1 MSSPTEADTRNT
13 SRGAGPSAPGTAI
26 TPIDDPVLPGTR
38 RNTLVLTGLVALTL
52 AATVLCLAVGRY
64 TLDVVHVS
72 GILLAQVPGLGDLLQ
87 SPWTDSD
94 ERVVLMV
101 RGPRV
106 ASALLVGACLAVCGA
121 AMQAAFRNPLVNPQI
136 LGVSSGASFG
146 GVLAIALGWTAVGL
160 VSSALAGGLA
170 VLLLVWALSRRQG
183 GGALTVVLAGVIIGA
198 FFSALVSIVT
208 YLADPY
214 DTLPSIVFWLM
225 GSLATSTWPTV
236 AVVAS
241 TTAAGMLVVLP
252 LRWRLN
258 ILTLSDEEG
267 RGLGVPVATLRWT
280 VLGATALMVAGA
292 VSVSGVVG
300 WIGLV
305 IPHAAR
311 LLVGPDHRVLVPAS
325 ALLGGVYLLV
335 IDTLARTA
343 TAGEIPLG
351 ALTALIGAPVFFLLL
366 HTNRSRVWT
375 GD

>member
-1 MSSPTEADTRNT
+1 MSSPTDAPSIQVPNQEAEPAED
-13 SRGAGPSAPGTAI
+13 SS
-26 TPIDDPVLPGTR
+26 LPGSR
-38 RNTLVLTGLVALTL
+38 RSAFVLVGLVVLTVVTG
-52 AATVLCLAVGRY
+52 VLCLAMGRY
-64 TLDVVHVS
+64 SLAPQDVVA
-72 GILLAQVPGLGDLLQ
+72 ILASRVPLLTDAI
-87 SPWTDSD
+87 PATWNDSD
-94 ERVVLMV
+94 ERVVLLV

-146 GVLAIALGWTAVGL
+146 GVLAIALGWSATAL

-170 VLLLVWALSRRQG
+170 VLVLVWAMSRRDG
-183 GGALTVVLAGVIIGA
+183 GSTLTVVLAGVIIGA
-198 FFSALVSIVT
+198 FFSALVSLVT

-225 GSLATSTWPTV
+225 GSLATSTWPTTTVV
-236 AVVAS
+236 AV
-241 TTAAGMLVVLP
+241 TTLLGMAVVLP

-267 RGLGVPVATLRWT
+267 RGLGVPVSILRWV

-305 IPHAAR
+305 IPHATR
-311 LLVGPDHRVLVPAS
+311 LLVGPDHRILIPAS
-325 ALLGGVYLLV
+325 ALLGGAYLLV
-335 IDTLARTA
+335 IDTAARTI

-366 HTNRSRVWT
+366 HTNRKRLWNS
-375 GD
+375 D